1 MVSLLGDIDMKD
13 VAGWTPI
20 GNASYKWEKN
30 LLTIEGNAFKG
41 TFDGQ
46 GYALKNLKLAY
57 GGSAVNTA
65 YGLFGVLDGATVR
78 NLTVGAALGDASAL
92 KVTASGGTA
101 EVGVIAGVCR
111 DANVSDCVN
120 YAKIEYDGTSAAR
133 VSAAMVGFIFSE
145 TEGTKLERLQNYGAV
160 EADTHGN
167 SANGAGAA
175 IHMAGICGFA
185 TGNATNKICNDIAY
199 CDNYGNI
206 TSNSVSYTHLTL
218 PTKRIV

>member
-1 MVSLLGDIDMKD
+1 M
-13 VAGWTPI
+13 
-20 GNASYKWEKN
+20 
-30 LLTIEGNAFKG
+30 
-41 TFDGQ
+41 
-46 GYALKNLKLAY
+46 
-57 GGSAVNTA
+57 
-65 YGLFGVLDGATVR
+65 LDGATVR

-206 TSNSVSYTHLTL
+206 TSNSARSSGIVAAANNYT
-218 PTKRIV
+218 RINSCVNHGNQLNSCGTTGRLGNITCITGTDAR

>member
-1 MVSLLGDIDMKD
+1 M
-13 VAGWTPI
+13 
-20 GNASYKWEKN
+20 
-30 LLTIEGNAFKG
+30 
-41 TFDGQ
+41 
-46 GYALKNLKLAY
+46 
-57 GGSAVNTA
+57 
-65 YGLFGVLDGATVR
+65 LFR
-78 NLTVGAALGDASAL
+78 SLTVGAALGDASAL

-111 DANVSDCVN
+111 DANVADCVN
-120 YAKIEYDGTSAAR
+120 YAKIEYDGTSTAR

-206 TSNSVSYTHLTL
+206 TSNSARS
-218 PTKRIV
+218 